1 MSKDTTFLMA
11 LVHLIWII
19 EAFHTP
25 NINGVTSNSR
35 IHTKTIAQQLSKD
48 DWFKLK
54 HRATKLN
61 LYNDEINEDENKGNA
76 SKNIIT
82 ALSSIGVAETLYLT
96 WSKLS
101 SSSVLF
107 CTEDGGGCGDVLNG
121 PYSSLSLFSMDIP
134 LPLFGVLAYG
144 LAALLSRYENRENE
158 LLLLLTTSMATFSS
172 ILVYLLFFVIHDLC
186 PYCIL
191 SASLSFT
198 LFILAF
204 RLNSGENEHFLKS
217 TIPKVFGAVAATALS
232 SFLLFSNVSNDP
244 ALYANAKATTEITQD
259 NAQKE
264 FEPPQITTTSSSTAI
279 ALGKT
284 LQSLDAKMYGAYW
297 CSHCYEQKQTLGKEV
312 FSKDYVSYI
321 ECDKEGMNS
330 KRSLCKERRVPGYP
344 TWEIGGKLFPGE
356 QSIEELQDLALEMK
370 SALSIK

>member
-61 LYNDEINEDENKGNA
+61 LYNDEINEDENK
-76 SKNIIT
+76 
-82 ALSSIGVAETLYLT
+82 
-96 WSKLS
+96 
-101 SSSVLF
+101 
-107 CTEDGGGCGDVLNG
+107 
-121 PYSSLSLFSMDIP
+121 
-134 LPLFGVLAYG
+134 
-144 LAALLSRYENRENE
+144 
-158 LLLLLTTSMATFSS
+158 
-172 ILVYLLFFVIHDLC
+172 
-186 PYCIL
+186 
-191 SASLSFT
+191 
-198 LFILAF
+198 AF
-204 RLNSGENEHFLKS
+204 RLNSGENGHFLKS
-217 TIPKVFGAVAATALS
+217 TLPKVFGAVAATALS